1 MKRSSSTT
9 ANQRKE
15 ILAELN
21 DITTMERGTLAEEYR
36 ERPAL
41 GGQGT
46 VRLCPY
52 FKHQCWE
59 DGHSVGRVGGLSSG
73 MGSPVPTRNRTS
85 CYAGIFGAP
94 SDRLK

>member
-41 GGQGT
+41 GGQGNRIT
-46 VRLCPY
+46 GGRTP
-52 FKHQCWE
+52 FEPARIGNPEQCRARKE
-59 DGHSVGRVGGLSSG
+59 RFLRRQAEHLGFT
-73 MGSPVPTRNRTS
+73 MTPVEQEIS
-85 CYAGIFGAP
+85 
-94 SDRLK
+94 